1 MVSEGVHLVQEKGY
15 EINWVK
21 IVALT
26 TKEKVW
32 KKEVGRLKS
41 GSLEVSDLNARGDS
55 YVI

>member
-1 MVSEGVHLVQEKGY
+1 MQEKGY

-21 IVALT
+21 TIALT

-41 GSLEVSDLNARGDS
+41 GSLEVSNLNARGKRS
-55 YVI
+55 M